1 MTDIDTQTI
10 RTAIETAEDIVVVI
24 GPDCRLRHWRGSLA
38 ALTGYSVET
47 LSGRRLPELVPASER
62 EEFNSTLH
70 AVVDGSTIDIETRFE
85 TATGGSVPI
94 RYTATQLDRPTDGA
108 LCCGVIR
115 DASAERER
123 EQMLRRQTERFELLT
138 KNLDEV
144 VWIRAGDDNQFAF
157 VNEAYETI
165 WDRPRAELYDE
176 SDRFFDS
183 IHHKDHDRV
192 RAAFESATDGGIDIE
207 YRIVR
212 PNGEVRWIHDT
223 AKGVYNE
230 VDGSNQLVGIA
241 RDITHR
247 KRREDQLNAL
257 HEVTQ
262 SLIEAETRSA
272 VAEIAVTAADRV
284 LGFDKVGLHL
294 YDEQTD
300 TLEPI
305 AYTPALRRTLG
316 SPPPAFDRG
325 EGLVWEAYE
334 TGIAVYYDDLA
345 TESERYRE
353 DTPFRKELHVPLGTY
368 GVMVFATTSEDAFSH
383 GERSLAEVLGANIR
397 STLRSIEREEL
408 IATQRDR
415 LDELVGVIS
424 HDIRNPLNVARGRA
438 ELTAETGD
446 ISHIDPVITALERVE
461 ELTDSLLS
469 MAGKSGA
476 ASEQTPVD
484 LDACAGAAWGMIDA
498 PAATIAIE
506 DGLPTVTGNESQL
519 QQLFENLFS
528 NAVRHAGPNIS
539 IVVAPTDDG
548 FFIADDGPGIDPDER
563 DQIFELDYSTDTEG
577 TGFGLLIV
585 QQVIDSHGWSIA
597 VEEADGGGAQFTVT
611 VDPADL
617 LDEPI
622 APLDG

>member
-1 MTDIDTQTI
+1 MTDLDTRTI
-10 RTAIETAEDIVVVI
+10 RTAIETVEDVVFVI
-24 GPDCRLRHWRGSLA
+24 DADYRLHHWNGSLES
-38 ALTGYSVET
+38 LTGYSTET
-47 LSGRRLPELVPASER
+47 LSGMNLLELVLESER
-62 EEFNSTLH
+62 AELRSNIF
-70 AVVDGSTIDIETRFE
+70 AAADGSTIDIDTQFE
-85 TATGGSVPI
+85 TAAGAPVPI
-94 RYTATQLDRPTDGA
+94 RYTVTRLDRPTDETMF
-108 LCCGVIR
+108 CGIIR
-115 DASAERER
+115 DVSADRKR
-123 EQMLRRQTERFELLT
+123 DRTLRQQTERFELLT
-138 KNLDEV
+138 NNLDEV
-144 VWIRAGDDNQFAF
+144 VWIRDGDDNQIVF
-157 VNEAYETI
+157 VSEAYTSV
-165 WDRPRAELYDE
+165 WGRPKDELYD
-176 SDRFFDS
+176 DPNRFFDS

-192 RAAFESATDGGIDIE
+192 WAAFEVVTDSGIDIE
-207 YRIVR
+207 YRIIR
-212 PNGEVRWIHDT
+212 PNGEVRWIHHT

-230 VDGSNQLVGIA
+230 VDGSNQLVEIA

-247 KRREDQLNAL
+247 KRHEDQLNAL

-272 VAEIAVTAADRV
+272 VADIAVNAADRV

-353 DTPFRKELHVPLGTY
+353 ETPFRKELHVPLGAY

-383 GERSLAEVLGANIR
+383 GERSLAELLGANIR

-415 LDELVGVIS
+415 LDELLGVIS

-484 LDACAGAAWGMIDA
+484 LDACADAAWEMIDA
-498 PAATIAIE
+498 PAATIVID

-528 NAVRHAGPNIS
+528 NAVRHAGPDVS
-539 IVVAPTDDG
+539 IIVAPTDDG
-548 FFIADDGPGIDPDER
+548 FCIADDGPGIDLDER
-563 DQIFELDYSTDTEG
+563 DQIFEMDYSTDAEG

-597 VEEADGGGAQFTVT
+597 VEEADTGGAQFTVT
-611 VDPADL
+611 VDTADL

-622 APLDG
+622 APIDG

>member
-1 MTDIDTQTI
+1 MTDLDTRTI
-10 RTAIETAEDIVVVI
+10 RTAIETVEDIVFVVD
-24 GPDCRLRHWRGSLA
+24 PDCRLRHWSGSLE
-38 ALTGYSVET
+38 ALTGYSTES
-47 LSGRRLPELVPASER
+47 LSGMSLLELVPASER
-62 EEFNSTLH
+62 EEFRSRFH
-70 AVVDGSTIDIETRFE
+70 AAVDGSTIDTSTRFE
-85 TATGGSVPI
+85 TATGASVPI
-94 RYTATQLDRPTDGA
+94 RYTATQLDRPTGEGL
-108 LCCGVIR
+108 LCGIIR
-115 DASAERER
+115 DVSAEREHG
-123 EQMLRRQTERFELLT
+123 QTLRRQTERFELLR
-138 KNLDEV
+138 KHLDEV
-144 VWIRAGDDNQFAF
+144 VWIRAGDNNRIVF
-157 VNEAYETI
+157 VSEAYTAI
-165 WDRPRAELYDE
+165 WDRPKQELYD
-176 SDRFFDS
+176 DTGRFFDS

-192 RAAFESATDGGIDIE
+192 RAAFENVTDGGIDLE

-212 PNGEVRWIHDT
+212 PNGEIRWIHDT
-223 AKGVYNE
+223 AKSVYNE
-230 VDGSNQLVGIA
+230 VEGSNQLVGIA

-272 VAEIAVTAADRV
+272 VADIAVNAADRV

-334 TGIAVYYDDLA
+334 TGIAVYYDDLT

-353 DTPFRKELHVPLGTY
+353 ETPFRKELHVPLGTY

-383 GERSLAEVLGANIR
+383 GERSLAELLGANIR

-415 LDELVGVIS
+415 LDELLGVIS

-446 ISHIDPVITALERVE
+446 TSHIDPVITALERVE

-484 LDACAGAAWGMIDA
+484 LDACADAAWEMIDT
-498 PAATIAIE
+498 PAATIAID

-528 NAVRHAGPNIS
+528 NAVRHAGPDVS
-539 IVVAPTDDG
+539 IIVAPTDDG
-548 FFIADDGPGIDPDER
+548 FCIADDGPGVDPDER
-563 DQIFELDYSTDTEG
+563 DQIFEMDYSTDAEG

-597 VEEADGGGAQFTVT
+597 VEAADAGGARFTVT
-611 VDPADL
+611 IDTTDL
-617 LDEPI
+617 LDDSI
-622 APLDG
+622 API